1 MAYSGTISTTVFDTR
16 RVIDHALRRC
26 RIPAQRITSEMQ
38 NIAEDVL
45 YLTLSELASVRTPS
59 WCIEKIILPFY
70 INQPIIP
77 LPRGTVEV
85 LNANYRYLQE
95 ISKVLNSLSS
105 TEIVYRTGGLM
116 VSTIGIKWDADSVPV
131 TLSISD
137 DLLVWTEVGSFSNA
151 AVQGEWVWYDI
162 SQPLPANYMKI
173 TGTSSI
179 QFQYIYLGNTPNEI
193 PMGVLN
199 KDDYVAQNNKIFA
212 SRPTTYWFQRNLAN
226 PVINVW
232 PAPNAAAEYAQLIV
246 WRHRQ
251 IMDVGTLTEELEVP
265 QRWYEAIVAMLASKL
280 VLEVEGTDIS
290 LLPVLSQQSDIAIRK
305 AWDGDND
312 GSAIKIQPWI
322 APYTK

>member
-1 MAYSGTISTTVFDTR
+1 MQDI
-16 RVIDHALRRC
+16 
-26 RIPAQRITSEMQ
+26 AQ
-38 NIAEDVL
+38 DVL
-45 YLTLSELASVRTPS
+45 YLVLSELASVRTPS

-70 INQPIIP
+70 INKPIVP

-95 ISKVLNSLSS
+95 ISKVLNSQSN
-105 TEIVYRTGGLM
+105 TQIVYGTGGLM
-116 VSTIGIKWDADSVPV
+116 VSTIGIKWDAASVPV

-137 DLLVWTEVGSFSNA
+137 DLLTWVQVGSFDDA

-162 SQPLPANYMKI
+162 LQPLSANYFKI
-173 TGTSSI
+173 ASASTIDS
-179 QFQYIYLGNTPNEI
+179 QYIYLGNTPNEV

-212 SRPTTYWFQRNLAN
+212 SRPTTYWFQRNLPN

-251 IMDVGTLTEELEVP
+251 IMDVGTLQQELEIP
-265 QRWYEAIVAMLASKL
+265 QRWYEAIVSLLSSKL
-280 VLEVEGTDIS
+280 VIEVEGTDVS
-290 LLPVLSQQSDIAIRK
+290 LLPVLSQQADIAVRK

-312 GSAIKIQPWI
+312 GSAMKIQPWI

>member
-1 MAYSGTISTTVFDTR
+1 
-16 RVIDHALRRC
+16 
-26 RIPAQRITSEMQ
+26 MQ
-38 NIAEDVL
+38 NIAQDVL

-85 LNANYRYLQE
+85 LNANYRYLQQ
-95 ISKVLNSLSS
+95 IDKVLNSQSS
-105 TEIVYRTGGLM
+105 TQIVYGTGGLM
-116 VSTIGIKWDADSVPV
+116 VSTIGIKWNAVSVPV

-137 DLLVWTEVGSFSNA
+137 DLTTWVQVGSFDDA
-151 AVQGEWVWYDI
+151 AVQGKWVWYDI
-162 SQPLPANYMKI
+162 SQPLPANYIKI
-173 TGTSSI
+173 SSASTI
-179 QFQYIYLGNTPNEI
+179 QFQDIYLGNTPNEI

-212 SRPTTYWFQRNLAN
+212 SRPTTYWFQRNLTD
-226 PVINVW
+226 PVMNVW

-251 IMDVGTLTEELEVP
+251 IMDVGTLTEELEIP
-265 QRWYEAIVAMLASKL
+265 QRWYEAIVALLASKL
-280 VLEVEGTDIS
+280 VIEVEGTDIS
-290 LLPVLSQQSDIAIRK
+290 LLPVLSQQSEIAIRK